1 MDTNNVTVGK
11 PKIAGAIFRA
21 PLGTKLPT
29 TAKETLDTAFVEL
42 GYCGEDGL
50 VNSNSAEF
58 EDYKAW
64 GGDVVYSS
72 QTEKT
77 DTFNFSLIEVMNKAV
92 LQTIYGDDHV
102 KGDLEN
108 GLTVEANN
116 EELSESSYV
125 FDLLLNGAMKRI
137 VVPKGKITET
147 GDVTYSDDELTAYE
161 TTITCYPS
169 NKITHYEYIVS
180 SGTAEATAQSTKS
193 SKAVSE

>member
-1 MDTNNVTVGK
+1 MDTSNVTVGK
-11 PKIAGAIFRA
+11 PKIAGAIYRA
-21 PLGTKLPT
+21 VLGTKLPT
-29 TAKETLDTAFVEL
+29 SATEELDSAFEEL
-42 GYCGEDGL
+42 GYCSEDGL

-64 GGDVVYSS
+64 GGDIVYSS

-77 DTFNFSLIEVMNKAV
+77 DTFNFSLIEVMKKAV
-92 LQTIYGDDHV
+92 LQTIYGEDHV
-102 KGDLEN
+102 TGDLAS

-116 EELSESSYV
+116 EELPESSYV

-161 TTITCYPS
+161 ATITCYPI

-180 SGTAEATAQSTKS
+180 SATTTEGQSTKS